1 MIRSPFLADGSLGCL
16 ITNAFAFCRTLSKEL
31 SCFLETANCPFFKN
45 ARIKCFLTAFFGR
58 SFCNKPFFSILFNS
72 FVQSI
77 FPISGFKKRW
87 AHTKAET
94 GLPGSPTKIVLLFFP
109 AKIGF
114 PGLMA
119 TL

>member
-1 MIRSPFLADGSLGCL
+1 MEDITEIAVLGIGNHREKKAPL
-16 ITNAFAFCRTLSKEL
+16 DVIEL
-31 SCFLETANCPFFKN
+31 
-45 ARIKCFLTAFFGR
+45 
-58 SFCNKPFFSILFNS
+58 
-72 FVQSI
+72 